1 METRGGPWRWRCER
15 RVAGSAACPPV
26 TRGFSTPG
34 CKLQY
39 PQVISAGVSMNLRR
53 GTGELDI
60 PIRGFRAIPF
70 RTRNRSVRV
79 RLSRMRC
86 PAPTRGVQ
94 PPRAGPSSRRD
105 AGGGGTATWPHSRCK
120 AASYGGR
127 GSSCRALPLRCSP
140 REPLFAALSSART
153 YAAFQ
158 WYRWEAVLL
167 QDQCRSSSKD

>member
-26 TRGFSTPG
+26 TREFSTPG

-39 PQVISAGVSMNLRR
+39 PQVISAGVSMDSRR

-105 AGGGGTATWPHSRCK
+105 AGGGGQRYLATRTLQSCQLRRPRQLLQSSSAP
-120 AASYGGR
+120 AAICSTVV
-127 GSSCRALPLRCSP
+127 CAHLRCF
-140 REPLFAALSSART
+140 PLVSLGGC
-153 YAAFQ
+153 
-158 WYRWEAVLL
+158 AVAGPM
-167 QDQCRSSSKD
+167 